1 MIFGSR
7 LTAPSV
13 SQRDSL
19 SEVSKG
25 KISTERKCRKAKY
38 ESPGLIPFRMDIK
51 VVCIRHMYPRVGAL
65 VSHQRVMPLGP
76 KGFLQHMHQAVQSL

>member
-19 SEVSKG
+19 SEGLKR

-38 ESPGLIPFRMDIK
+38 GSPGLMPFRMATKVDDI
-51 VVCIRHMYPRVGAL
+51 RRMYPRVGAL

-76 KGFLQHMHQAVQSL
+76 KGFLQHLLSSVQSL

>member
-19 SEVSKG
+19 SEASKG
-25 KISTERKCRKAKY
+25 EISTERKCRKAKY
-38 ESPGLIPFRMDIK
+38 ESPGLMPFRMATK
-51 VVCIRHMYPRVGAL
+51 VVSIRRMYPRVGAL
-65 VSHQRVMPLGP
+65 ASHQRVMPLGP
-76 KGFLQHMHQAVQSL
+76 KGFLQHLLLTVQSL

>member
-38 ESPGLIPFRMDIK
+38 ESPGLMPFRMATK
-51 VVCIRHMYPRVGAL
+51 VVCIRRMYPRVGAPA
-65 VSHQRVMPLGP
+65 SHRRVMPPGP
-76 KGFLQHMHQAVQSL
+76 KGFLQHMHQTVQSL